1 MQFYFA
7 PHFSHMLASADYVSI
22 TSDLTFGPSSRK
34 QCVLIPVLND
44 MVPEVPEHFSV
55 VLSMTTPL
63 AGVILTPDNVTVI
76 INDDDGECSDRLMVE
91 CYQNLMCKLLP
102 LTVVVGFERE
112 TYSISEG
119 NGSVEVCVKVSGVLQ
134 SSLRL
139 SLTTV
144 DGNAIGEHH

>member
-7 PHFSHMLASADYVSI
+7 SHFSHMLASADYVSI

-63 AGVILTPDNVTVI
+63 AGVILTPDNATVV
-76 INDDDGECSDRLMVE
+76 INDDDGEWLW
-91 CYQNLMCKLLP
+91 
-102 LTVVVGFERE
+102 
-112 TYSISEG
+112 
-119 NGSVEVCVKVSGVLQ
+119 
-134 SSLRL
+134 
-139 SLTTV
+139 
-144 DGNAIGEHH
+144 

>member
-1 MQFYFA
+1 
-7 PHFSHMLASADYVSI
+7 
-22 TSDLTFGPSSRK
+22 
-34 QCVLIPVLND
+34 
-44 MVPEVPEHFSV
+44 
-55 VLSMTTPL
+55 
-63 AGVILTPDNVTVI
+63 
-76 INDDDGECSDRLMVE
+76 
-91 CYQNLMCKLLP
+91 MCKLLL

-144 DGNAIGEHH
+144 DGTATGEHH

>member
-1 MQFYFA
+1 M
-7 PHFSHMLASADYVSI
+7 
-22 TSDLTFGPSSRK
+22 FGPSSRK

-55 VLSMTTPL
+55 VLSMTAPL
-63 AGVILTPDNVTVI
+63 AGVILTPDNATVV
-76 INDDDGECSDRLMVE
+76 INDDDGECSDRLMVK
-91 CYQNLMCKLLP
+91 CYQNLMCKLLL
-102 LTVVVGFERE
+102 LTVLVIVGFERE

-134 SSLRL
+134 SSLRV

>member
-1 MQFYFA
+1 M
-7 PHFSHMLASADYVSI
+7 MMIVS
-22 TSDLTFGPSSRK
+22 
-34 QCVLIPVLND
+34 VN
-44 MVPEVPEHFSV
+44 
-55 VLSMTTPL
+55 
-63 AGVILTPDNVTVI
+63 
-76 INDDDGECSDRLMVE
+76 DRLMAK
-91 CYQNLMCKLLP
+91 CWILYTFLF
-102 LTVVVGFERE
+102 TVILGFEHE